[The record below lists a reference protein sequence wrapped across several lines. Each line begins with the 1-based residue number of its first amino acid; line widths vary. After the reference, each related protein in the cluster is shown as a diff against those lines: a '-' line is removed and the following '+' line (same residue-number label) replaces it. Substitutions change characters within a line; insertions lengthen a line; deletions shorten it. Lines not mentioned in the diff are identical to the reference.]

1 MKICFLGGAR
11 YNQPLDAT
19 SAKKFRMLNTLG
31 DLFII
36 GFSNEFKPRIFKEH
50 AQFYLLPNMPFPALR
65 YVELVVLGQ
74 MLTFW
79 LIVRHQIQVVVAQSP
94 YEGFVA
100 ALTIKLARW
109 CRCRAALVVEVHG
122 DFEQSLCQYR
132 KRRFRSLYRFL
143 MRYAAHYSLERADVL
158 RAISNSTTEQVRRWA
173 PQKTI
178 ISFPTWTD
186 IETFFRSG
194 ANRGNDFPN
203 AILFVGMVTPLKGIH
218 YLINAFS
225 FIAEEF
231 RRSQLLIIGKEE
243 NVRYAEDLRQQI
255 RKLGLEN
262 RVRFIGHQSQAE
274 LAFQMSEAAVLVLP
288 STSEGLGRV
297 IIEAMATATPAIGS
311 DVGGIPELISDGV
324 NGFLIAPGDEQALA
338 EKLRWVFNNPDQ
350 TREMGRSARAFAKQ
364 TFSTENYLKG
374 YRQIFQIGLPTL
386 EQGEHAASTL

>member
-50 AQFYLLPNMPFPALR
+50 AQFYIIQKMPFPALR
-65 YVELVVLGQ
+65 YVELLVLGQ

-100 ALTIKLARW
+100 ALAIKLARW
-109 CRCRAALVVEVHG
+109 CGCKAALVVEVHG
-122 DFEQSLCQYR
+122 DFEESLFQYR
-132 KRRFRSLYRFL
+132 KLRFRSLCRFL

-203 AILFVGMVTPLKGIH
+203 AILFAGMVTPLKGIH

-255 RKLGLEN
+255 RKLGLKN

-311 DVGGIPELISDGV
+311 DVGGIPELITEGEHGHLVD
-324 NGFLIAPGDEQALA
+324 PGA
-338 EKLRWVFNNPDQ
+338 PDQ
-350 TREMGRSARAFAKQ
+350 LRSAIQRLWNDPDGQSRMGRRARQLIETRLAQSHRTK
-364 TFSTENYLKG
+364 SLMDIYERLP
-374 YRQIFQIGLPTL
+374 RQAQ
-386 EQGEHAASTL
+386 AA

>member
-1 MKICFLGGAR
+1 MKICFVGGGR

-31 DLFII
+31 SLFII
-36 GFSNEFKPRIFKEH
+36 GFSNEFKPRIFKEY
-50 AQFYLLPNMPFPALR
+50 AQFYLLPRMPLPALR
-65 YVELVVLGQ
+65 YIELAVLGQ

-100 ALTIKLARW
+100 APAIKLARW
-109 CRCRAALVVEVHG
+109 CGCKAALVVEVHG
-122 DFEQSLCQYR
+122 DFEESLFLYR
-132 KRRFRSLYRFL
+132 KVRFRSLYRFL

-158 RAISNSTTEQVRRWA
+158 RAISHSTTKQARRWA

-186 IETFFRSG
+186 IGPFFHSS
-194 ANRGNDFPN
+194 ANRGNELSN

-218 YLINAFS
+218 YLISAFS

-231 RRSQLLIIGKEE
+231 RQSQLLIIGKEE
-243 NVRYAEDLRQQI
+243 NASYAEELRQQI
-255 RKLGLEN
+255 RKLGLDN

-274 LAFQMSEAAVLVLP
+274 LALRMSEAAVLVLP

-297 IIEAMATATPAIGS
+297 IIEAMATAMPVIGS
-311 DVGGIPELISDGV
+311 DVGGIPELIKDGV
-324 NGFLIAPGDEQALA
+324 NGFLIAPGDEKALA
-338 EKLRWVFNNPDQ
+338 EKLRWIFNNPDR
-350 TREMGRSARAFAKQ
+350 TREMGRSAHTFAQQ
-364 TFSTENYLKG
+364 TFSTENYVKG
-374 YRQIFQIGLPTL
+374 YRRIFQTALR
-386 EQGEHAASTL
+386 H